1 LKITIL
7 SQYYFPEIG
16 AAANRW
22 TDYSKL
28 LAEMGND
35 VTVICEKPNYPLG
48 RVYEG
53 YENKKSEII
62 VQSQLRIIRTWV
74 IINKRNNNIK
84 RILYFVSFMFSSLL
98 SGLKLSKPDVLI
110 ASSPPLFVGITGW
123 VLSKYYK
130 IPLVTDIR
138 DLWPESAI
146 VLNELTSPIGKQI
159 GYIMQ
164 NTVYKNTSLFL
175 TAVPGFKKFL
185 MKNIYAKNKPML
197 PLLNGIGEDL
207 IQHCKNEKI
216 IDYKHINIIY
226 AGNIGLAQNLK
237 IILETARKLDDN
249 FQFKIVGDGVNKEY
263 LVSLAKY
270 YGLTNVQF
278 KNSLSTIDLINEYQQ
293 AHIGIVCL
301 HDNAL
306 FRNAIPSKTFEYMA
320 FGLAVFC
327 LVKGE
332 IEKIIYESQ
341 AGKCCNPENENDLV
355 EKIKNITKNELKLMG
370 QAGKKYVVKNL
381 RKSELIKSVVSKI
394 EVILK

>member
-1 LKITIL
+1 MKITIL

-249 FQFKIVGDGVNKEY
+249 FQFKIIGDGVNKEY

>member
-1 LKITIL
+1 MKITIL